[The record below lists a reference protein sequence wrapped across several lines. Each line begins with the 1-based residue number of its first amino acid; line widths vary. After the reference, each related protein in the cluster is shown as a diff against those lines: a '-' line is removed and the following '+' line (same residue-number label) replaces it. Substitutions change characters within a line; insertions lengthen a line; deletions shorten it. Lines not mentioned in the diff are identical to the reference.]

1 MLPTIILR
9 TDAWDVWIRGMRE
22 CIVATMVRTEVN
34 VLPHIIK
41 LKDGRLATPFG
52 IRDVLDAVEE
62 YAGDE
67 VRRYLEENIS
77 DAEEL
82 EAELD
87 ALEKGQEEELEQQ
100 GDYQRAL
107 LNDIKAEAE
116 TLAEL
121 LDADRL
127 DRKKLKKAAD
137 NIWRMCYREL

>member
-1 MLPTIILR
+1 MLPAITSKIDEL
-9 TDAWDVWIRGMRE
+9 DAWIRGIRE
-22 CIVATMVRTEVN
+22 CIVAAMVRTEVN

-82 EAELD
+82 EAELE

>member
-1 MLPTIILR
+1 MRCADILR
-9 TDAWDVWIRGMRE
+9 
-22 CIVATMVRTEVN
+22 RTFQMQRN
-34 VLPHIIK
+34 WKQSWTHWK
-41 LKDGRLATPFG
+41 
-52 IRDVLDAVEE
+52 RD
-62 YAGDE
+62 
-67 VRRYLEENIS
+67 RRKNWNS
-77 DAEEL
+77 R
-82 EAELD
+82 
-87 ALEKGQEEELEQQ
+87 

>member
-1 MLPTIILR
+1 
-9 TDAWDVWIRGMRE
+9 MRE

-82 EAELD
+82 EAELE

>member
-1 MLPTIILR
+1 
-9 TDAWDVWIRGMRE
+9 MRE
-22 CIVATMVRTEVN
+22 CIVAAMVRTEVN

-82 EAELD
+82 EAELE

-121 LDADRL
+121 LDEERL

>member
-1 MLPTIILR
+1 
-9 TDAWDVWIRGMRE
+9 MRE
-22 CIVATMVRTEVN
+22 CIVAAMVRTEVN

-82 EAELD
+82 EAELE